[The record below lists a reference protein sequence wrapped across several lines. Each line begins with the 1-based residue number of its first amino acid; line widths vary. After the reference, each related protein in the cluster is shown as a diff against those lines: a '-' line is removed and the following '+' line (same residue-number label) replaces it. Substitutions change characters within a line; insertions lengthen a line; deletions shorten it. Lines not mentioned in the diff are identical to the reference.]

1 MFVAG
6 VLEALD
12 VLRPLVGKLGT
23 EPVES
28 DEAVEL
34 VDLGV
39 ELERLG
45 AAVRMIA
52 ARSVD
57 SHRWMAAG
65 FRSAAAWMAA
75 KAGVPV
81 GPSIAALETLRLLDD
96 LPATADAFRSGRLSL
111 AQVSEIAAVASEWPV
126 TEQRLLDVAEVMSL
140 SELREECGRVKAAA
154 VTDEDD
160 RYRRLRKGRYLRSW
174 TDRDGAVRLSA
185 RLTPDEGARLLAE
198 VDACCG
204 QMERDARAGGW
215 YEGHDAHRADA
226 LVDLARTGADTDR
239 PAGPESMVH
248 VWVDY
253 DALVRGHTVDGEHCE
268 IPGIG
273 PVPVS
278 VAKRMANDSILKVI
292 VTKGVEVTAVAHSG
306 RNIRAHQR
314 TALLARDPKCIV
326 PGCEM
331 RRGLQIDHHGPYVET
346 RYTSVEGLARLCPW
360 HHYLKS
366 HCGYTY
372 RGGPG
377 TWEWIPPER
386 PTDPPTTDRGP

>member
-1 MFVAG
+1 
-6 VLEALD
+6 VLE
-12 VLRPLVGKLGT
+12 VLRPLVGKLGS
-23 EPVES
+23 EPVGS

-34 VDLGV
+34 VELGI

-45 AAVRMIA
+45 AAVRMMA

-57 SHRWMAAG
+57 SDRWKAAG
-65 FRSAAAWMAA
+65 FRSAASWMAA
-75 KAGVPV
+75 KAGLPV
-81 GPSIAALETLRLLDD
+81 GPSIAAMDTLRLLDD
-96 LPATADAFRSGRLSL
+96 LPATAEAFRSGRLSL
-111 AQVSEIAAVASEWPV
+111 AQVSEIADVASEWPA
-126 TEQRLLDVAEVMSL
+126 TEQQLLDAAEVMSL
-140 SELREECGRVKAAA
+140 SELREECRRVKAAA

-198 VDACCG
+198 VDGRCTE
-204 QMERDARAGGW
+204 MERDARAGGW

-226 LVDLARTGADTDR
+226 LVDLARTAAGDDR
-239 PAGPESMVH
+239 PAGPAAMVH

-253 DALVRGHTVDGEHCE
+253 EALVRGHTVEGEHCE

-273 PVPVS
+273 PIPVS
-278 VAKRMANDSILKVI
+278 VARRMANDSILKVI
-292 VTKGVEVTAVAHSG
+292 LTKGIEISAVAHAG

-314 TALLARDPKCIV
+314 SALEARDPRCIV

-346 RYTSVEGLARLCPW
+346 RYTSVGGLARLCRW

-377 TWEWIPPER
+377 GWEWVPPER
-386 PTDPPTTDRGP
+386 PTDPPTTGRGS